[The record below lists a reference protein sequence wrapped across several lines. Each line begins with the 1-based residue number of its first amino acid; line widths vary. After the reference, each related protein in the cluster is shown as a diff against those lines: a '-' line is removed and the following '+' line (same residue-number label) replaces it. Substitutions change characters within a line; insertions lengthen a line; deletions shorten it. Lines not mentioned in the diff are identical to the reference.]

1 MLIYLLPLLVS
12 AIFGV
17 SFRTINVQFARIN
30 HDLTLKYNIQVHIF
44 DKTRICFVSSTFFLM
59 ILISRCNL
67 FYWTYT
73 GREMNC
79 LSQYICWRVD
89 IYLQFAYIDIDKWGH
104 NISVKLYR
112 GLTFFLYIQC
122 TYQHS
127 ARWPIKLRGFKGLH
141 KLYMYRTFDLQ
152 K

>member
-12 AIFGV
+12 ANLWSLV
-17 SFRTINVQFARIN
+17 SDNKCTICQNKPWFNIEV
-30 HDLTLKYNIQVHIF
+30 YNIHIF
-44 DKTRICFVSSTFFLM
+44 DKTRISFVCSTFFLM
-59 ILISRCNL
+59 ILISLCNL

-73 GREMNC
+73 GREMNY

-141 KLYMYRTFDLQ
+141 KLYMNRTFDLQ